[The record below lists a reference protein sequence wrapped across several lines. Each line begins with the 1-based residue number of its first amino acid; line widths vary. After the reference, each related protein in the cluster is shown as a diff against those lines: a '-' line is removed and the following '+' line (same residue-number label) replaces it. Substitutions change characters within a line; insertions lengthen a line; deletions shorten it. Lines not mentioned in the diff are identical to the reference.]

1 MEGLLP
7 SHAETVAF
15 AADNVRQAIVY
26 AALSPGPSAKL
37 GENMNSMDRAYFATD
52 PVDIA
57 VKRLKRVLFP
67 WMVQLFRGAPTKTK
81 AICIFDMFLVSG
93 NQNDQNYSR
102 LMGRMNTVRQDSE
115 LAKSMSWFKRV
126 STSSGRKVD
135 ASIFDDMYR
144 LHMLGSSSDPTF
156 KAVHQDMFHQILK
169 TPPRTSLSSEI
180 SAAVREIRQA
190 CETAGFP
197 LKRLGLGDS
206 FA

>member
-1 MEGLLP
+1 MEDYLP
-7 SHAETVAF
+7 SYAETVAF
-15 AADNVRQAIVY
+15 AADNVRRAIVY

-37 GENMNSMDRAYFATD
+37 GENMTGMDRAYFATD

-57 VKRLKRVLFP
+57 MKRLKRVLFP
-67 WMVQLFRGAPTKTK
+67 WMVQNFRSAPTKTK

-93 NQNDQNYSR
+93 NESDQNYSR
-102 LMGRMNTVRQDSE
+102 LMGRMATVRQDSE
-115 LAKSMSWFKRV
+115 LAKSMSWLKRV

-135 ASIFDDMYR
+135 SSIFDDMYR
-144 LHMLGSSSDPTF
+144 LHMLGSSTDPTF
-156 KAVHQDMFHQILK
+156 KAAHQEMFHQILR
-169 TPPRTSLSSEI
+169 TPPITSLSGEI

-197 LKRLGLGDS
+197 LKKLGLGDS